1 MLASVGKTL
10 MELLMLRSRVRL
22 AGFLALTFLL
32 ISTHAHAS
40 GLTFGAKVGPMQLDV
55 SGTDDP
61 TNAGVAVGY
70 EFGVG
75 LGDLGFEGEFTTTVK
90 DGKIGGKNLNIDT
103 VGAYAT
109 YRSPGIVYLKGRVGY
124 VGWDAAQTLGDSAD
138 DTSASFGLGLG
149 LSLKVVKFE
158 LEYTQID
165 DNIDFISLGI
175 LF

>member
-1 MLASVGKTL
+1 MMCSK
-10 MELLMLRSRVRL
+10 VRL
-22 AGFLALTFLL
+22 VSFLAFTFLL
-32 ISTHAHAS
+32 VSTHSHAS
-40 GLTFGAKVGPMQLDV
+40 GLTFGAKAGPMQLDV
-55 SGTDDP
+55 PDTEDP
-61 TNAGVAVGY
+61 TNAGVAIGY

-90 DGKIGGKNLNIDT
+90 DGKIGGMNLNIDT

-109 YRSPGIVYLKGRVGY
+109 YRSPGFIYLKGRVGY
-124 VGWDAAQTLGDSAD
+124 VGWDAAQTLGNSAD

-149 LSLKVVKFE
+149 FSLKVIKFE

-165 DNIDFISLGI
+165 DEIDFISLGI